1 MKKLVLAIIT
11 FISLTLCVHAVD
23 TDLKVYDYNQSLTP
37 KQEQIL
43 KEKADSFTKNYDIDV
58 AFITVKYYKAKTT
71 EAYAKEFF
79 KKNEFGINNDRS
91 AIIFILDYKENKN
104 VEIFTNGK
112 ANDIYTEIEKDE
124 LEESI
129 DLDRESYEIF
139 NKLFKTT
146 ESRMKKNT
154 GISKYIVFK
163 KIYKKDYIFITIIS
177 LAVALVVTIS
187 LIIKSKI
194 NRKPK
199 EDYKKVDFH
208 ITKSMD
214 KFLGSHTE
222 AYRFGS
228 KK

>member
-1 MKKLVLAIIT
+1 MKKIILII
-11 FISLTLCVHAVD
+11 ISFLTLSLSVHALD
-23 TDLKVYDYNQSLTP
+23 TSLKVYDYNQSLTP

-43 KEKADSFTKNYDIDV
+43 KEKADLFIKNYDIDV
-58 AFITVKYYKAKTT
+58 VFITVKYYKLKNT
-71 EAYAKEFF
+71 EEYAKEFF

-91 AIIFILDYKENKN
+91 TIIFVLDYKKDKN

-112 ANDIYTEIEKDE
+112 ANDIYTKIEKDE

-129 DLDRESYEIF
+129 NLEKESYDIF
-139 NKLFKTT
+139 NKLFNTT
-146 ESRMKKNT
+146 ESRMKKNK
-154 GISKYIVFK
+154 GISKYIIFK

-177 LAVALVVTIS
+177 FAVALIVTVL
-187 LIIKSKI
+187 LIIKSKL
-194 NRKPK
+194 NKKLK

-222 AYRFGS
+222 AYRFGG

>member
-1 MKKLVLAIIT
+1 MEE
-11 FISLTLCVHAVD
+11 TL
-23 TDLKVYDYNQSLTP
+23 QSL
-37 KQEQIL
+37 QEHKDGKIWFYKTQY
-43 KEKADSFTKNYDIDV
+43 EDID
-58 AFITVKYYKAKTT
+58 
-71 EAYAKEFF
+71 
-79 KKNEFGINNDRS
+79 G
-91 AIIFILDYKENKN
+91 
-104 VEIFTNGK
+104 
-112 ANDIYTEIEKDE
+112 
-124 LEESI
+124 
-129 DLDRESYEIF
+129 
-139 NKLFKTT
+139 LFKTKK
-146 ESRMKKNT
+146 SRMKKNT

>member
-1 MKKLVLAIIT
+1 MKKIMLIIISFLAL
-11 FISLTLCVHAVD
+11 SLRVYAVD
-23 TDLKVYDYNQSLTP
+23 THLKVYDYNQSLTP

-43 KEKADSFTKNYDIDV
+43 KEKAELFIKKYNIDV
-58 AFITVKYYKAKTT
+58 VFITVKYYEAKTT
-71 EAYAKEFF
+71 EEYAKAFF

-91 AIIFILDYKENKN
+91 TIIFVLDYKDNKN

-112 ANDIYTEIEKDE
+112 ANDIYTKIEKDE

-129 DLDRESYEIF
+129 NLEKESYEIF
-139 NKLFKTT
+139 NKLFNTT

-154 GISKYIVFK
+154 GIYKYIVFK
-163 KIYKKDYIFITIIS
+163 KIYKKDYIIITIIS
-177 LAVALVVTIS
+177 FVVSLIVTI
-187 LIIKSKI
+187 LLMIKSKI

-199 EDYKKVDFH
+199 EDYKKVNFH

-222 AYRFGS
+222 AYRFGA